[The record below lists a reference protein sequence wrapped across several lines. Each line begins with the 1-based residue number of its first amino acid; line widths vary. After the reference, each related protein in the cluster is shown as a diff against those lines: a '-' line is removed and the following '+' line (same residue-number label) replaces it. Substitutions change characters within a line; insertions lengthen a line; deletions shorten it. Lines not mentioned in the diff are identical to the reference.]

1 MKFKKNVVALLS
13 ACALFAAAPQA
24 SAFSWNG
31 WLAGIDV
38 GYSAGKVK
46 ATGLDPN
53 DTTGIFSG
61 FHEEIPMY
69 EHSFEPLSNAK
80 LKLGKASF
88 GLTGGY
94 LHELENTP
102 VVLGVRLGLGY
113 AGKGSVSDPREA
125 WNSDEDYKLQYL
137 SLKGTQVRSR
147 LEAGIGGL
155 AGYKIKERWL
165 PYATVGLKVERL
177 KVRMADGLEFCRRG
191 EEDLQWSCEDLSA
204 YSWSG
209 RFLSSDN
216 FWSWGVHYG
225 VGAYYALTDN
235 WLINAEVGRTQ
246 MWGLSGHWGN
256 KYKGHNA
263 DVKLGLVYKF

>member
-1 MKFKKNVVALLS
+1 MQFKKSVVALLS

-53 DTTGIFSG
+53 DKTGIFSG
-61 FHEEIPMY
+61 FHEEQLLLG
-69 EHSFEPLSNAK
+69 HSLEPFSNAK
-80 LKLGKASF
+80 LKLGKTSF

-113 AGKGSVSDPREA
+113 AGKGSASDPMEA
-125 WNSDEDYKLQYL
+125 WDANEEFKLGYL
-137 SLKGTQVRSR
+137 SLKGAQVRSR

-177 KVRMADGLEFCRRG
+177 RVRMADACEFCSRG
-191 EEDLQWSCEDLSA
+191 ESSPMYSCMDFSD
-204 YSWSG
+204 YSWGG